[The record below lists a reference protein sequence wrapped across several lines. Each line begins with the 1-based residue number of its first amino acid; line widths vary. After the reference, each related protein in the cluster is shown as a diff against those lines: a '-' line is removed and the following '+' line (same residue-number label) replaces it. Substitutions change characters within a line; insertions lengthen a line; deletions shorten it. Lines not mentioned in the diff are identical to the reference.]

1 MSSNSRGGE
10 GGAGCVSGVCAR
22 RGFTLVELLVVIGI
36 IAVLISVLLPAL
48 SKGPAIGGDG
58 AVRQQHAPDRHRDA
72 DVHQRCQG
80 EAPTGAD
87 RPDERG
93 VPAGLVVAQRT
104 GAAELHQGP
113 SVYNRPNSA
122 VTEKKFN
129 RTNVFRC
136 PEGVDEDYTMNPS
149 TGGDFPTDS
158 QNNGYSIGFAA
169 SPPTFPVANDVL
181 CAQQGFGIPTWYM
194 LTSRNTS
201 GTNALGSTK
210 VTPFMYFN
218 VGSGSASFLS
228 DPKWQRSLSQIR
240 RSAEVVMLVEAANP
254 NWYDQTASTTYPNT
268 ICGKRM
274 GGRHGKKSGDGA
286 NAYWNLAFFDGHVA
300 LYPTEPF
307 ARRITSQES
316 SQNQGANPDNGLV
329 TFYRDTIFFI
339 NKQKPR

>member
-1 MSSNSRGGE
+1 
-10 GGAGCVSGVCAR
+10 
-22 RGFTLVELLVVIGI
+22 VELLVVIGI

-48 SKGPAIGGDG
+48 SKARRSAATVQCASNMRQIATAMLTYINAAKGKLPPAQIDQMNEAFPQGWWWPNEL
-58 AVRQQHAPDRHRDA
+58 VRQNYIKA
-72 DVHQRCQG
+72 
-80 EAPTGAD
+80 
-87 RPDERG
+87 
-93 VPAGLVVAQRT
+93 
-104 GAAELHQGP
+104 P